1 MEARSIKGSSFKK
14 VDIVVQLFIVSVI
27 FDTCHNM
34 SWVSSVAPVS
44 PISNVINFN
53 LCFPGYGVGSFLGG
67 LFRHIVPLLKRG
79 SIALGKEVL
88 RSSADVVDDITE
100 NNLSLKDAV
109 KKRGNEAVKNLK
121 RKAVA
126 KMSGAGVQK
135 SIGDNDESG
144 SSKKRKLTTKAQSNK
159 GASRDKTSA
168 EVKAKK
174 NNKNKKKASAAS
186 KSTSEYNFI

>member
-1 MEARSIKGSSFKK
+1 M
-14 VDIVVQLFIVSVI
+14 
-27 FDTCHNM
+27 
-34 SWVSSVAPVS
+34 
-44 PISNVINFN
+44 
-53 LCFPGYGVGSFLGG
+53 
-67 LFRHIVPLLKRG
+67 
-79 SIALGKEVL
+79 GKEVL

-109 KKRGNEAVKNLK
+109 NKRGKEAVKNLK

-135 SIGDNDESG
+135 SIGDNGESG
-144 SSKKRKLTTKAQSNK
+144 SSKKRKLTTAQSNK